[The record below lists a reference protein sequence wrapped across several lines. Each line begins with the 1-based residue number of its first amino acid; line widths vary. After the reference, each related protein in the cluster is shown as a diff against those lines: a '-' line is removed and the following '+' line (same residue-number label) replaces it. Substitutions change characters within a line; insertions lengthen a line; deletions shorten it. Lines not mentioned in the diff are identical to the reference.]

1 MSRWDHRYLGHDG
14 FPDGLPDLEIARY
27 FTPTPDEH
35 IAIRQRRSDP
45 NRIAFAL
52 QLGFLKMTGRALNT
66 VEIVPSAILQHLGET
81 LGCAAPQIASI
92 RALYRRRRSLFDHQL
107 AAQALLGRTAMNG
120 YAERGLTAYL
130 RRESIGIYTAA
141 ALMDKARIWLV
152 DHDYLVIREKDLRRL
167 AVKALRYQERELF
180 NAICAA
186 TDPVLRADWTDRL
199 LEVASDGDGSFLEW
213 LQAAPLSKSSKAL
226 NQQLAKVEFLRAQGA
241 ERLGLAVLP
250 LAGLE
255 HFSRRVTGRAP
266 NVLARIKEPR
276 RSLELA
282 CFLRLHLL
290 RLTDMTLTLVD
301 HGIAA
306 QWREARSRS
315 TAGQQARLHGYR
327 RLLGDLASLSQD
339 ESLSADQ
346 LRAALT
352 SLIKTFNEELDTT
365 QVFAIRKELAQS
377 SKDMSRL
384 IAAAR
389 STDLQ
394 TPAGHKLAK
403 AFSILDQTAQTGEA
417 TLPPDATNP
426 FGRSWQPLID
436 QPDRAAALRCYRAAT
451 AMLLKRSLK
460 NRSVTSESSLAHRA
474 PDGRLVSQELWNRDR
489 GRYHRDLS
497 MPQSAEKFIQR
508 LETALEAGLT
518 ALAIAVDAGEARVD
532 DEGVHLPRRKKQA
545 RDPVVDAA
553 RKSMGQGFG
562 HRQLSDVMIE
572 IDSLTHFSWTLLGRP
587 AHSAAE
593 LVTLYT
599 ALLALGSDLTVSD
612 LGRMIPTVD
621 GDGLGRMVQKL
632 QSEARL
638 RAANNDVVAFL
649 RKHRVATLWGDG
661 VYASADMMSLDATR
675 RLWNSRLDPRRKG
688 HAIGTY
694 PHVLDQW
701 AIFYD
706 QPIVLNR
713 RQAGAAIE
721 GALRQTV
728 VEKLERV
735 AVDTHGFTHFAMA
748 LAKTVGFDLC
758 PRLAGLNTRKLFLPR
773 GYQGVVP
780 DVLKPIIAPDQI
792 SRKVVARGWDGLM
805 RLGASVKDGWY
816 PATDAL
822 EHYGSAAQGDHVYE
836 AGVGVGKLLR
846 TVYLCD
852 YLSITEFRRTIEDLQ
867 NQGEAVHSLQRK
879 IHDGAITAKLGRS
892 PEQMIAI
899 SGALTLLT
907 NIVMAWNTHHIQAR
921 ADQHRTIFPDNLV
934 SHIAPIG
941 HAHINMRGIISFD
954 FGKARLALLGLP
966 PQAAA
971 GQS

>member
-1 MSRWDHRYLGHDG
+1 MSRWDHSYLGHDG
-14 FPDGLPDLEIARY
+14 FPDGLTELEVVRY
-27 FTPTPDEH
+27 FTPTPDEL
-35 IAIRQRRSDP
+35 AVIRQRRSDP

-66 VEIVPSAILQHLGET
+66 VEIVPPAILLHLGDT
-81 LGCAAPQIASI
+81 IGCPAPQIASI

-107 AAQALLGRTAMNG
+107 AAQALLGRSAMIG
-120 YAERGLTAYL
+120 HAERGLTAYL
-130 RRESIGIYTAA
+130 RREAIGIYAAA
-141 ALMDKARIWLV
+141 ALVDKARIWLV

-167 AVKALRYQERELF
+167 AVKALRHQERELF
-180 NAICAA
+180 DAICAA
-186 TDPVLRADWTDRL
+186 TDAPLRKAWIDRL
-199 LEVASDGDGSFLEW
+199 LEVMSEGGGSFLEW

-226 NQQLAKVEFLRAQGA
+226 DEQLAKVKFLRTQGA
-241 ERLGLAVLP
+241 EGLGLGVLP

-266 NVLARIKEPR
+266 HVLAGIKEPR

-306 QWREARSRS
+306 QWREARSRA
-315 TAGQQARLHGYR
+315 TAGQKGRLQGFR
-327 RLLGDLASLSQD
+327 RLLGDLASLSGD

-346 LRAALT
+346 LREALRG
-352 SLIKTFNEELDTT
+352 LIAPFNDELNTT
-365 QVFAIRKELAQS
+365 QVFAIRKELAQN

-384 IAAAR
+384 IKAAR

-394 TPAGHKLAK
+394 TPTSHKLAK
-403 AFSILDQTAQTGEA
+403 AFAMLDQMAETRGA
-417 TLPPDATNP
+417 TLPPSAANP

-451 AMLLKRSLK
+451 TMLLKRSLK
-460 NRSVTSESSLAHRA
+460 NRSVTSESSIAHRA
-474 PDGRLVSQELWNRDR
+474 PDGRLVSAELWNRDR

-508 LETALEAGLT
+508 LEMGLEAGLA
-518 ALAIAVDAGEARVD
+518 ALAIAVEAGEVAID
-532 DEGVHLPRRKKQA
+532 GEGIHLPRRKRQPK
-545 RDPVVDAA
+545 DPIVDAA
-553 RKSMGQGFG
+553 RKSIGAGFG
-562 HRQLSDVMIE
+562 RRQLSDVMIE

-587 AHSAAE
+587 ANSEAE

-638 RAANNDVVAFL
+638 RAANNEVVAFL

-748 LAKTVGFDLC
+748 LAKIVGFDLC

-773 GYQGVVP
+773 GFQGVVP
-780 DVLKPIIAPDQI
+780 DVLKPIVAPDLI

-822 EHYGSAAQGDHVYE
+822 EHYGSAAQGDHVYD

-907 NIVMAWNTHHIQAR
+907 NVVMAWNTHHIQAQ
-921 ADQHRTIFPDNLV
+921 ADQSRTSFPDNLV
-934 SHIAPIG
+934 SHIAPIA
-941 HAHINMRGIISFD
+941 HAHINMCGIISFD
-954 FGKARLALLGLP
+954 FSKTRSVLLGVP
-966 PQAAA
+966 PAAAA
-971 GQS
+971 GRL